1 MYLFVFLCSLIIFI
15 SFAFMPVARRAG
27 APFLL
32 IALIIGMLLGED
44 GPGRIEF
51 SNFNFA
57 FDLGSVALAVILFA
71 GGLETDRRVFRS
83 AGAPA
88 TSLATLGVLVT
99 AGITGVAAALLLQV
113 PWQVGLLLGAAV
125 ASTDAAAT
133 FLLIQQSG
141 IGLRPRLKDTLLLES
156 GLNDPMAIFLTVTLT
171 SLVATMQ
178 TDAPFDLASMGVLL
192 VMQAG
197 IGILGGIFGGRLL
210 ARLLDTL
217 SLPVGTYP
225 VMTLAG
231 ALVIFAGVS
240 LLDGSGFLAAYLAGI
255 SLKAKLKRPIDRI
268 VDFNEAFQWLC
279 QLVLFLTLGLLV
291 TPSALLQDI
300 WPTIGIAAV
309 LMLVARPLAVFA
321 SVGWM
326 GFTLRE
332 NIFLSWVGLRG
343 AVPILLAIYPVISPG
358 PITVGF
364 FNVVF
369 VIVAISLTTQ
379 GWTIGP
385 VARLLGL
392 GPQPPKAKYEAEVSA
407 P

>member
-99 AGITGVAAALLLQV
+99 AGISGVAAALLLQV

-171 SLVATMQ
+171 SLVAKMQ

-240 LLDGSGFLAAYLAGI
+240 LLGGSGFLAAYLAGI

-300 WPTIGIAAV
+300 WPTIGIA
-309 LMLVARPLAVFA
+309 
-321 SVGWM
+321 
-326 GFTLRE
+326 
-332 NIFLSWVGLRG
+332 
-343 AVPILLAIYPVISPG
+343 
-358 PITVGF
+358 
-364 FNVVF
+364 
-369 VIVAISLTTQ
+369 
-379 GWTIGP
+379 
-385 VARLLGL
+385 
-392 GPQPPKAKYEAEVSA
+392 
-407 P
+407 